1 MTSSLYSQMDYRILD
16 DHQLQSRIPCK
27 LKQAEPEAGRMNLF
41 APERGGSF
49 RVDFRALDNTNDQDD
64 QVDIMNLLDHK
75 GSTVRSLQNLKS
87 YLMSRM

>member
-1 MTSSLYSQMDYRILD
+1 M
-16 DHQLQSRIPCK
+16 
-27 LKQAEPEAGRMNLF
+27 
-41 APERGGSF
+41 
-49 RVDFRALDNTNDQDD
+49 DFRALDNTNDQDD